1 MKTLCLS
8 LGMLLLIACCC
19 NATSQAQQYNTGPVE
34 CCYSFS
40 SFVIP
45 KKNVSEIKKTHRSC
59 TQMGFIVKTVKGR
72 SICFSESVQWVLKAY
87 NQMQNPE
94 GSDQQQ

>member
-19 NATSQAQQYNTGPVE
+19 NAMPDALRYNTGPVE
-34 CCYSFS
+34 CCYNFRSV
-40 SFVIP
+40 VIP
-45 KKNVSEIKKTHRSC
+45 KKYVFEIKKTHHSC
-59 TQMGFIVKTVKGR
+59 MLKGFIVKTVKRR
-72 SICFSESVQWVLKAY
+72 SFCFRESVPWVLEAY

-94 GSDQQQ
+94 GSGQQQ